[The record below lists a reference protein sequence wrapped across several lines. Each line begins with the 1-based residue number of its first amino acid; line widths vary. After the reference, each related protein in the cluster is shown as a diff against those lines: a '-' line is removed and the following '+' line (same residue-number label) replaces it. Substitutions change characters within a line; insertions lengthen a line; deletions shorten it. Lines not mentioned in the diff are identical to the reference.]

1 MLDNYHVTKQEAIL
15 LDLLRVISH
24 HGARLA
30 TPIRTIQKLY
40 SDYDLEIDPFDS
52 TIFTPSRAKGNHSVP
67 FIDEGEKIAATW
79 TPSSSVKSQDKLKS
93 SSQAKP
99 QNVGSDNSV
108 QKASKSRSAPQTFS
122 ASNGTSPS
130 KKDEEK

>member
-1 MLDNYHVTKQEAIL
+1 MLDNYDVIKQEAIL

-30 TPIRTIQKLY
+30 TPIRTIQKMY
-40 SDYDLEIDPFDS
+40 SDSDLEIDPFDS
-52 TIFTPSRAKGNHSVP
+52 AIFTRSRAKGNHSVP
-67 FIDEGEKIAATW
+67 FIDDGEKIAATW
-79 TPSSSVKSQDKLKS
+79 TPSSSVKSQDKFKS

-99 QNVGSDNSV
+99 QNVGSDNFV
-108 QKASKSRSAPQTFS
+108 QKASKSRTAPKTLS
-122 ASNGTSPS
+122 SSKGTSPS